1 MSDRGGPPGERS
13 LRSVWDWTV
22 DPIPEALSFLNEPPL
37 PDGVGVIV
45 PGQRRS
51 LHAHIA
57 QSLADT
63 ESLLVQ
69 LTRGVRCADSKGLL
83 LASSMWRPCGCR
95 KRLSFYP
102 LVASPIP
109 KQSTKMMSPDA
120 SAQH

>member
-69 LTRGVRCADSKGLL
+69 LTRGVRCADS
-83 LASSMWRPCGCR
+83 ARPVAR
-95 KRLSFYP
+95 ELYVAALRLQKA
-102 LVASPIP
+102 LVA
-109 KQSTKMMSPDA
+109 A
-120 SAQH
+120 LRLELE